1 MCLAKMIGW
10 LLTAGHFCFM
20 LLSLERVGLRKSRTR
35 ESNHVDEKGGYMI
48 FAKREFRT
56 AAQAALLLG
65 VLGLA
70 MGCAKKSDSNSAAT
84 DSSSASSATTSP
96 AAFEQSSTA
105 VGHFEKVAM
114 SSDQMAKA
122 KSLAEAKGC
131 FACHQVDAKVVGP
144 AFAWVAYKYHG
155 NPKAEAKLA
164 NAIQHGVNG
173 VWGGMPMPAQNVT
186 PAEAKELADW
196 VLAQKPIAPPKAS

>member
-1 MCLAKMIGW
+1 
-10 LLTAGHFCFM
+10 
-20 LLSLERVGLRKSRTR
+20 
-35 ESNHVDEKGGYMI
+35 
-48 FAKREFRT
+48 
-56 AAQAALLLG
+56 
-65 VLGLA
+65 
-70 MGCAKKSDSNSAAT
+70 
-84 DSSSASSATTSP
+84 
-96 AAFEQSSTA
+96 
-105 VGHFEKVAM
+105 M